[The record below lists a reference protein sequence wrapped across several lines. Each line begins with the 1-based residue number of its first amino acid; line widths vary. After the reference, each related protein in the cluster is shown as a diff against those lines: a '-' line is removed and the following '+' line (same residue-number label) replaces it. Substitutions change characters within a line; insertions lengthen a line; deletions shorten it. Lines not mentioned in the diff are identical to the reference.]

1 MQIIKAI
8 IVKNIGI
15 LTKINDINLVNS
27 KINNNFVSVKQKENK
42 HQ

>member
-15 LTKINDINLVNS
+15 LAKINDINLVNS
-27 KINNNFVSVKQKENK
+27 KINNNFVM
-42 HQ
+42 

>member
-15 LTKINDINLVNS
+15 LAKINDINLVNS
-27 KINNNFVSVKQKENK
+27 KINNNFVSVKQTSIK
-42 HQ
+42 